1 MNITTEQFK
10 SLFPRATEPEAWAA
24 ALSAIM
30 PRYGINT
37 SLRIAAFLAQCGHES
52 AGFTR
57 LAENL
62 NYSAQA
68 LADTWPN
75 RYAINPKAKMKEPNK
90 LALRLQRNPEAIGNN
105 VYADRMGNGP
115 EESGD
120 GWRYRGRGLIQ
131 LTGKDNYAAFA
142 RAVGAALEDVCAN
155 LETKTWAVE
164 SACWYWSTRGLN
176 ALADARDIIA
186 ITKRINGGTNG
197 IDDRQARYAQALTT
211 FTA

>member
-57 LAENL
+57 LVENL
-62 NYSAQA
+62 NYSAEA
-68 LADTWPN
+68 LTRVWPTRFPPEIARQYARQPERIAN
-75 RYAINPKAKMKEPNK
+75 RA
-90 LALRLQRNPEAIGNN
+90 
-105 VYADRMGNGP
+105 YADRMGNGP
-115 EESGD
+115 EASGD

-131 LTGKDNYAAFA
+131 LTGADNYRAFA
-142 RAVGAALEDVCAN
+142 RAVGATLEDVCAN

-176 ALADARDIIA
+176 ALADVRDVIA

-211 FTA
+211 FAV